1 MKLTWRWQ
9 DLKMRHRFATSQG
22 GADEKKTL
30 VVDLEHDGI
39 HGFGE
44 ATPSMLYGQS
54 PASTEEALD
63 EIAGLL
69 GTDPFAVVELID
81 RWIDHCDGQR
91 AAIAAV
97 ENALHDLIGK
107 KLALPV
113 WRMLGL
119 PEPRVKTTMTIGID
133 SLDVIR
139 TKVQEA
145 MAAGFDR
152 LKVKVGGEHDEETL
166 AIIRESFSGPLLLD
180 ANQGWNPT
188 TAPQR
193 IRALAK
199 FKPTM
204 IEQPL
209 PKADWRELKP
219 LRELGVAPIFAD
231 ESCERPADVVKL
243 IGYVDGVNIK
253 FNKCGGVRE
262 ALKMIAIARAAEM
275 KIMLGCFVCSSLAIV
290 PALTVARLVDYVD
303 LDGALLL
310 ANDPYA
316 ELVKFDSGLLTL
328 PERAGFGTNL

>member
-9 DLKMRHRFATSQG
+9 DLAMKYRFATSQG
-22 GADEKKTL
+22 GSSAKKTL

-39 HGFGE
+39 HGYGE

-54 PASTEEALD
+54 PASTEAALD

-69 GTDPFAVVELID
+69 GNDPFAVVELID

-91 AAIAAV
+91 AAIAAA
-97 ENALHDLIGK
+97 ENALYDWIGK
-107 KLALPV
+107 KLGLPV
-113 WRMLGL
+113 WRLLGL
-119 PEPRVKTTMTIGID
+119 PEPRVKTVMTIGID

-139 TKVQEA
+139 KKVAEA
-145 MAAGFDR
+145 TAAGFDR
-152 LKVKVGGEHDEETL
+152 LKVKVGGDHDEETL

-180 ANQGWNPT
+180 ANQGW
-188 TAPQR
+188 TADNAAER
-193 IRALAK
+193 IRGLAQ
-199 FKPTM
+199 FKPAM

-209 PKADWRELKP
+209 PKADWEAMKP
-219 LRELGVAPIFAD
+219 LRELNVAPIFAD
-231 ESCERPADVVKL
+231 ESCERPADVVRL

-262 ALKMIAIARAAEM
+262 ALKMIAIARAAKM

-290 PALTVARLVDYVD
+290 PALTVARLVDFVD

-316 ELVKFDSGLLTL
+316 GLVNVERGMLTL
-328 PERAGFGTNL
+328 PERPGFGTG